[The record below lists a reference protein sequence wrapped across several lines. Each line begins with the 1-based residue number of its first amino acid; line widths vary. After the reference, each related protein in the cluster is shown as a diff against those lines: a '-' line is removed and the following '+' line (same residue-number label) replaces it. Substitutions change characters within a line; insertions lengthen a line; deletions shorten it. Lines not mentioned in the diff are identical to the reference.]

1 MTWIDNIPTFKA
13 TATLAARRFVK
24 IDTGATDSSPA
35 GVKYAGATGIP
46 HGISQYEAATN
57 DLLAVKTLNYR
68 VQELEV
74 TISTGIVVGTTLYP
88 GANGV
93 GTDHQAT
100 NASAV
105 AIALQAAAAS
115 GDHIQVL
122 LLGKF

>member
-1 MTWIDNIPTFKA
+1 MYIDTVPTFKA
-13 TATLAARRFVK
+13 AGTLAARRFVK
-24 IDTGATDSSPA
+24 IDTSATDSSPA
-35 GVKYAGATGIP
+35 KVKYAGATGIP
-46 HGISQYEAATN
+46 QGVSQYAADTN

-74 TISTGIVVGTTLYP
+74 TISTAVVVGTTLYP
-88 GANGV
+88 GADGV

-105 AIALQAAAAS
+105 AVALQAASAS

>member
-1 MTWIDNIPTFKA
+1 MSWIDNVPTFKA
-13 TATLAARRFVK
+13 AATLAARRFVK
-24 IDTGATDSSPA
+24 IDTSATDSSPA
-35 GVKYAGATGIP
+35 KVKYAGATGIP

-74 TISTGIVVGTTLYP
+74 TISTAIVVGTTLYP
-88 GANGV
+88 ITGGM
-93 GTDHQAT
+93 GTDHQTT

-105 AIALQAAAAS
+105 AMALQQAAAS

-122 LLGKF
+122 MLGKF